1 MNKAYILIT
10 VVVTWWCSP
19 AAAQEALVTLSEN
32 PAAQPQPSVG
42 SKQSAVSSRQSAVGT
57 AYRILPTA
65 TTVSLPFIDDFVA
78 VHPWPDTSLWTTNG
92 VYINDH
98 YALNMPTI
106 GVATFD
112 ALDADGRLYPHLSGA
127 AAPADT
133 LTSLPINMN
142 GTNNV
147 VLSFFYQPGGLGDMP
162 GLLDKLR
169 LEFYSPDTTWTEV
182 WSAAVNMADSTIIE
196 SRMAD
201 TLTHKLGTQFV
212 YTALEVD
219 ASWRQNGFQFRF
231 INDVSLT
238 VNVDV
243 PGRANN
249 ADFWHLDFVYLDS
262 GRNVNDTHLLDVG
275 IARPQTHITID
286 YSSIPAYHLIAPDV
300 STVLPDNITFS
311 IAYRNLGMGTQNV
324 YRRFS
329 IRPLYNASAPPM
341 AKSYEMGAENIFND
355 QLQERSFTVGAYDF
369 SPASGSVTD
378 VAFEISS
385 YLVFDNG
392 TDPLRR
398 ALRRNDT
405 TKYIQEFHDYYAYD
419 DGSAENGYGLLGYGT
434 SNGRVA
440 VQFKPVM
447 ADSLRGVYMYFNMAK
462 DSANL
467 KPFEVAVWDDNNG
480 VPGNILHREK
490 YNRPEVRDSLNAYIA
505 YKFDKP
511 LPIGRNQVFYV
522 GWIQTSEVFLNIGFD
537 VNTPNRGKNLYAL
550 GATGSWY
557 ESIYD
562 GALMLRPIFCQPEK
576 FPKDPVLPIPV
587 PGSVAVPDTYF
598 IYPNPASDWITIRNL
613 KDEELGL
620 VTPRQ
625 RVDIFDMGGRKCRTG
640 YADGGMFSVSGLAAG
655 MYIVRIIENETV
667 KTSQKI
673 IVN

>member
-1 MNKAYILIT
+1 M
-10 VVVTWWCSP
+10 
-19 AAAQEALVTLSEN
+19 AQEALVTLSEN
-32 PAAQPQPSVG
+32 PAARPQPKNPRAVR
-42 SKQSAVSSRQSAVGT
+42 SASPVGT
-57 AYRILPTA
+57 HGHASLSSVANATA
-65 TTVSLPFIDDFVA
+65 GPLAASLLLPFIDDFVA
-78 VHPWPDTSLWTTNG
+78 THPWPDPNLWTTNG

-112 ALDADGRLYPHLSGA
+112 ALDAHGRLYPHLSGA
-127 AAPADT
+127 AASADT
-133 LTSLPINMN
+133 LASLPINILGRN
-142 GTNNV
+142 GV

-169 LEFYSPDTTWTEV
+169 LEFYSPDTGDWTEV
-182 WSAAVNMADSTIIE
+182 WSAAVRITDSTIIE
-196 SRMAD
+196 SRIAD

-219 ASWRQNGFQFRF
+219 ASWCVDGFQFRF
-231 INDVSLT
+231 INEVSLT

-262 GRNVNDTHLLDVG
+262 GRDVNDTRLPDVG
-275 IARPQTHITID
+275 IVRPQTHITIG
-286 YSSIPAYHLIAPDV
+286 YSAIPAYHLSASAATAVI
-300 STVLPDNITFS
+300 PDNITFS
-311 IAYRNLGMGTQNV
+311 VAYRNLGMGTQNV

-329 IRPLYNASAPPM
+329 IRPLYNATAAPRT
-341 AKSYEMGAENIFND
+341 YEMGAENIFDD
-355 QLQERSFTVGAYDF
+355 QLQERSFEVGSYDF
-369 SPASGSVTD
+369 SPLDASAD
-378 VAFEISS
+378 AAFEISS
-385 YLVFDNG
+385 FLVFDNG
-392 TDPLRR
+392 ATPLRR

-405 TKYIQEFHDYYAYD
+405 TKYVQEFHDYYAYD

-440 VQFKPVM
+440 VQFQPVM

-467 KPFEVAVWDDNNG
+467 SPFYIVVWDDNNG
-480 VPGNILHREK
+480 VPGNILRREK

-511 LPIGRNQVFYV
+511 LPIARNQVFYV

-537 VNTPNRGKNLYAL
+537 ANTSNKGKTLYAL
-550 GATGSWY
+550 GATGGWY

-562 GALMLRPIFCQPEK
+562 GALMIRPIFCHPGK
-576 FPKDPVLPIPV
+576 FPDDHVPPVPV
-587 PGSVAVPDTYF
+587 PGSVAMPDAYF

-613 KDEELGL
+613 RDEELGL

-625 RVDIFDMGGRKCRTG
+625 RVEIFDMGGRKCRTG

-655 MYIVRIIENETV
+655 MYIIRIIENETV

>member
-1 MNKAYILIT
+1 
-10 VVVTWWCSP
+10 VT
-19 AAAQEALVTLSEN
+19 AQEALVSLGEN
-32 PAAQPQPSVG
+32 PAARPQPSAFSRQSVGSRQSAVG
-42 SKQSAVSSRQSAVGT
+42 SKQSAVGSRQSAVDT
-57 AYRILPTA
+57 AYCILPTA
-65 TTVSLPFIDDFVA
+65 TAVALPFVDDFVA
-78 VHPWPDTSLWTTNG
+78 VNPWPDPNLWTTNG

-98 YALNMPTI
+98 YAVNMPTI

-112 ALDADGRLYPHLSGA
+112 ALDANGRLYPHLNGA

-133 LTSLPINMN
+133 LASLPINIFGRN
-142 GTNNV
+142 SV
-147 VLSFFYQPGGLGDMP
+147 VLSFFYQPGGLGDLP
-162 GLLDKLR
+162 GLLDRLR
-169 LEFYSPDTTWTEV
+169 LEFYSPDTGDWTEV
-182 WSAAVNMADSTIIE
+182 WSAAVRITDSTIIE

-201 TLTHKLGTQFV
+201 TLIHKLDSQFV
-212 YTALEVD
+212 YTALAVD
-219 ASWRQNGFQFRF
+219 APWCRDGFQFRF
-231 INDVSLT
+231 INEVSLT

-249 ADFWHLDFVYLDS
+249 ADFWHLDFVYL
-262 GRNVNDTHLLDVG
+262 NDNRDVDDTRLPDVG
-275 IARPQTHITID
+275 IARPQTHITTG
-286 YSSIPAYHLIAPDV
+286 YSAIPAYHLSA
-300 STVLPDNITFS
+300 SAASSVLPDNITFS

-329 IRPLYNASAPPM
+329 IRPLYNASAAP
-341 AKSYEMGAENIFND
+341 KTYGEGAENVFD
-355 QLQERSFTVGAYDF
+355 GDLQERSFEVGAYDF
-369 SPASGSVTD
+369 SPLDAGSD
-378 VAFEISS
+378 AAFEILSF
-385 YLVFDNG
+385 LVFDNA
-392 TDPLRR
+392 TTPLRR
-398 ALRRNDT
+398 ALQRNDT
-405 TKYIQEFHDYYAYD
+405 TRYVQEFRDYYAYD

-440 VQFKPVM
+440 VQFQPVT

-467 KPFEVAVWDDNNG
+467 TPFYIAVWDDNNG
-480 VPGNILHREK
+480 VPGNILLREK

-537 VNTPNRGKNLYAL
+537 ANTPNRGKNLYTL

-557 ESIYD
+557 ESIYN
-562 GALMLRPIFCQPEK
+562 GSLMIRPIFCHPGK
-576 FPKDPVLPIPV
+576 FPGNYVPPVLV
-587 PGSVAVPDTYF
+587 PGSVSVPDAYF

-625 RVDIFDMGGRKCRTG
+625 RVEIFDMSGRKCRTG

-655 MYIVRIIENETV
+655 MYIVRVMENETV